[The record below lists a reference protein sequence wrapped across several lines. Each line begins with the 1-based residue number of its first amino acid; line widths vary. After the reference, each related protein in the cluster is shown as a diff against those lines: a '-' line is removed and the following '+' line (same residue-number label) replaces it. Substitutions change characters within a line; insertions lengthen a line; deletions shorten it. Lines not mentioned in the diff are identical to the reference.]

1 MVTCAIAATRVNR
14 SKTFRVEEEPI
25 RTRRAFVILLVGLPL
40 VFGAQLGG
48 AADPPGSYEGGLG
61 GVRYLINMPR
71 DWKGGLVM
79 FAHGYEGE
87 GSGRGSVHS
96 EPLADHLTERG
107 YAWAASGYRAW
118 GYRPDW
124 FLLDLLALRAHF
136 INRFGQPRWTI
147 IHGQSMGGHISIAS
161 LELYPEVYQGA
172 LIECGVIDGVGLTD
186 WLYAYTAAA
195 QYFSD
200 LPLLDTPRP
209 EFDKLVYTKWL
220 VEMGEPGFY
229 TERGRRFDSVVK
241 YLAGGDMPLR
251 LEGLA
256 LRYVKDLH
264 PRDPGPAYAREFAR
278 HADTRYIQYDI
289 DPGLGVDA
297 ATLNREIP
305 RIAPEP
311 GARSYEANPVF
322 AELTGGIR
330 VPVMAIHETA
340 DFRVPFRLQQDYR
353 RRVEEAGTSHFLVQ
367 RAVRQPGHCGIENM
381 VRQPAFDDLV
391 TWIENGAEPAG
402 DDVLGDVSQLGV
414 RWTPLRHPKDPQR

>member
-1 MVTCAIAATRVNR
+1 
-14 SKTFRVEEEPI
+14 
-25 RTRRAFVILLVGLPL
+25 
-40 VFGAQLGG
+40 
-48 AADPPGSYEGGLG
+48 
-61 GVRYLINMPR
+61 
-71 DWKGGLVM
+71 
-79 FAHGYEGE
+79 
-87 GSGRGSVHS
+87 
-96 EPLADHLTERG
+96 
-107 YAWAASGYRAW
+107 
-118 GYRPDW
+118 
-124 FLLDLLALRAHF
+124 
-136 INRFGQPRWTI
+136 
-147 IHGQSMGGHISIAS
+147 
-161 LELYPEVYQGA
+161 
-172 LIECGVIDGVGLTD
+172 
-186 WLYAYTAAA
+186 
-195 QYFSD
+195 
-200 LPLLDTPRP
+200 
-209 EFDKLVYTKWL
+209 VYTKWL
-220 VEMGEPGFY
+220 VEMGEPGYY

-330 VPVMAIHETA
+330 VPVMAIQETA
-340 DFRVPFRLQQDYR
+340 DFRVPFRLQQNYR

-367 RAVRQPGHCGIENM
+367 RAVRQPGHCGIENT